1 MFVVDVVQDS
11 WARQISYFRT
21 GLSTELE
28 KEAKEIKVMQK
39 QNYNWITFH

>member
-1 MFVVDVVQDS
+1 MSAVDDVQDR
-11 WARQISYFRT
+11 WAWQISYFRT
-21 GLSTELE
+21 GISTELE